1 MIITTPMCLLAF
13 SPVHGLHVPF
23 SPNISAIK
31 MKNYGKIITPQK
43 HPPNQGNWNSPSLG
57 IHITQTW
64 AFTLCRSIFNSHRI
78 PMGSCLPD
86 NWGSLMVRLSSHL
99 LLLPQATFTAGG
111 QSRRSDYKDNW
122 EVGFLW
128 TLNAPC
134 ALESVH
140 TWTHPPCPN

>member
-1 MIITTPMCLLAF
+1 MMIITTPMCLLAF

-64 AFTLCRSIFNSHRI
+64 PLHC
-78 PMGSCLPD
+78 
-86 NWGSLMVRLSSHL
+86 V
-99 LLLPQATFTAGG
+99 G
-111 QSRRSDYKDNW
+111 QSLTLTESQW
-122 EVGFLW
+122 EAASRTTEGPSW
-128 TLNAPC
+128 SP
-134 ALESVH
+134 
-140 TWTHPPCPN
+140 